1 VNAKGAITIPAAL
14 RREMGLKVG
23 TLVAFRREG
32 DTIVAQ
38 PITPEFIDSLCG
50 CTKGVGREREAMH
63 REDKQ
68 R

>member
-1 VNAKGAITIPAAL
+1 
-14 RREMGLKVG
+14 MGLKVG

-32 DTIVAQ
+32 DAIVAQ
-38 PITPEFIDSLCG
+38 PITAKFIDSLCG
-50 CTKGVGREREAMH
+50 CTKGAGREREEMH

>member
-1 VNAKGAITIPAAL
+1 
-14 RREMGLKVG
+14 
-23 TLVAFRREG
+23 
-32 DTIVAQ
+32 VAQ

-63 REDKQ
+63 REDKE